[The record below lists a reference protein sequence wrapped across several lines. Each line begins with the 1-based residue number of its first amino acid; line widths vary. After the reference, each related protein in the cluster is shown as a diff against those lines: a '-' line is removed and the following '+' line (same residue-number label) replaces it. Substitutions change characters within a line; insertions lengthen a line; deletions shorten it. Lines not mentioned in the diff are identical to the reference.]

1 MSKITSFQM
10 MCWPLM
16 CSLSGSKIKW
26 EQKRSVP
33 ESPVTRGR
41 KFVLCSYKVKKK
53 MWKMCYMDTKCIGI
67 WRWFG
72 QYRQYFSYVLLVT
85 ILDFYW
91 LIFFLSKQLQDIK
104 WRIKGCTGESA
115 VSKSKVSSDIICRV
129 K

>member
-1 MSKITSFQM
+1 MPNIVLNLNDYHRWGPPEHLFEVKTLNLNNKVSFFFQMSKITSFQM

-53 MWKMCYMDTKCIGI
+53 CEKC
-67 WRWFG
+67 
-72 QYRQYFSYVLLVT
+72 VT
-85 ILDFYW
+85 W
-91 LIFFLSKQLQDIK
+91 TQS
-104 WRIKGCTGESA
+104 
-115 VSKSKVSSDIICRV
+115 V
-129 K
+129 